1 METFNKPKRTGIKP
15 LGKPNMWKSILF
27 AFIGMALG
35 VGIYVLLYHVNIIS
49 AYAILLMYLFGH
61 LGYNLGGGKQKHA
74 MPVIIVLGI
83 IASFLAYY
91 LGLYITLAKVA
102 STLPTLTG
110 LELSFF
116 NVFAQFSALM
126 GDNATLAT
134 GFKSDTIWF
143 AVFAVVT
150 LILYIVC
157 QIITLKKAKKQ
168 ALTQGEATQQAQIID
183 VQVEESAKEE
193 NKK

>member
-1 METFNKPKRTGIKP
+1 METLNKPKRTGIKP
-15 LGKPNMWKSILF
+15 LGKPSMWKSVLF
-27 AFIGMALG
+27 ALIGVALG
-35 VGIYVLLYHVNIIS
+35 VGIYVLLYYLNIIS
-49 AYAILLMYLFGH
+49 AYAILLMYFFGQ

-74 MPVIIVLGI
+74 MPVIIVFGI

-91 LGLYITLAKVA
+91 LGLYVALAKVA

-116 NVFAQFSALM
+116 NVFSQFIALM
-126 GDNATLAT
+126 GDNATLAA

-150 LILYIVC
+150 LILYIGY
-157 QIITLKKAKKQ
+157 QITTLKKLKKQ
-168 ALTQGEATQQAQIID
+168 ALTQQEQVMD
-183 VQVEESAKEE
+183 VQVEGS
-193 NKK
+193 NKKEDNK